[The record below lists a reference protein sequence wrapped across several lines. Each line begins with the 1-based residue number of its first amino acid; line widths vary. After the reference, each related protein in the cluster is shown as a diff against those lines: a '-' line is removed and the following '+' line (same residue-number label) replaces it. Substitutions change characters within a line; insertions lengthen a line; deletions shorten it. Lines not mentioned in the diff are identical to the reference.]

1 MLPNELKD
9 QFKLKS
15 RKYFDIFTVNI
26 IKTRKIVS
34 PDVKNYYKK
43 YQQNKIS

>member
-15 RKYFDIFTVNI
+15 RKYFDTFTVN

-34 PDVKNYYKK
+34 PDVKNYYKQ